1 VTISTKHGDEGRTR
15 LLSGEEVSKDHPR
28 TSAYG
33 VLDEAV
39 TTMGLG
45 RALAREER
53 VRSELRTIQE
63 TCFLIGAELATAPGG
78 LGRLP
83 ARLEKHH
90 LEALEAVGVELEDRV
105 ELPPRF
111 VVAGATPA
119 SAAIDYARAVV
130 RRLERVV
137 VSLVQE
143 EEDGPGNQYLL
154 PYLNRLS
161 DILFLLARYE
171 EKQQGVAFDH
181 LGD

>member
-15 LLSGEEVSKDHPR
+15 LLSGEEVAKDHPR

-39 TTMGLG
+39 SAMGLG

-53 VRSELRTIQE
+53 VRNELRAIQE
-63 TCFLIGAELATAPGG
+63 TCFLIGAELATTPGG
-78 LGRLP
+78 QGNRS
-83 ARLEKHH
+83 ARLEKYH
-90 LEALEAVGVELEDRV
+90 LEELEAVGADLADRV

-119 SAAIDYARAVV
+119 SAAIDCARAIV
-130 RRLERVV
+130 RRLERAV

-143 EEDGPGNQYLL
+143 EGDGPGNQYLL

-161 DILFLLARYE
+161 DVLFLLARYE

-181 LGD
+181 LRD